1 MEKYSF
7 ERDLLFNKSSKLLY
21 SVEFEI
27 KFCIFYHHTSIIR
40 YRPWKA
46 TENDHGTK
54 SDSAEK
60 ERKIWR
66 PLTATFIE
74 RGMLN
79 SKDNKTLLLAILV
92 ILQQKK
98 KLPSLTLLR
107 MGNFGAVHGCCSQMG
122 EGSGVKRPSL
132 KPIPH
137 CHNLDDVSKKKIT
150 LSLLKI

>member
-1 MEKYSF
+1 
-7 ERDLLFNKSSKLLY
+7 
-21 SVEFEI
+21 
-27 KFCIFYHHTSIIR
+27 
-40 YRPWKA
+40 
-46 TENDHGTK
+46 
-54 SDSAEK
+54 
-60 ERKIWR
+60 
-66 PLTATFIE
+66 
-74 RGMLN
+74 MLN